1 MARTSSRRRAAK
13 LMAKPSGSTMVKG
26 NPDDRISSLP
36 NDILVNI
43 LDRLDVR
50 AATRTSVLSRRW
62 SQLPAM
68 VPRLTISARDLLPS
82 ETKTS
87 ISKAEIV
94 RRTTAAVAKDPANV
108 AVSDAEFVRRTSA
121 AVAKALAD
129 AAAVAKALANAA
141 AVAKAMA
148 NTAVAKV
155 IKSILARRDPGGWP
169 IRLSMTFYLR
179 GSVPISV
186 GHTVGNAMATL
197 KVEKAEFTVL
207 TEKKGRK
214 CSIDDVVNYGTR
226 FVSFFNECHNA
237 FAGLT
242 CLYLENLRFRES
254 NFVSNILVSCKQ
266 LNYLGFFN
274 CDTEDWIT
282 LQVEHAQLI
291 ELSIVDCR
299 FDMVKL
305 TWVPKLTCL
314 VFFSWLTSREPP
326 LALGYV
332 PLLEVLRL
340 SNAARSLDKMLKLST
355 FLHETSVRDLT
366 LGFQC
371 EKIWVQP
378 ECLTRRQA
386 YVFQQ
391 LRILNLVKIPEGYDL
406 IWTMFF
412 LEAAPSLEELYMTV
426 WDHPC
431 EMEMNREIRREQLYS
446 ENKGVEWESPTSN
459 FKHHCLAKFILVG
472 FEAKDYMVSHVRC
485 VLKAAVN
492 LQDVYLYDRLVCAK
506 CQEKVKNARRYDSL
520 VRGMC
525 PGVNQ
530 PIKFPYT
537 NEDQRAVQKRMPRG
551 IGSLAKIH
559 FLSSNEIK
567 AEHRPRIA
575 VDSLG
580 AVED

>member
-43 LDRLDVR
+43 LNRLDVR

-68 VPRLTISARDLLPS
+68 VPQLTISARDLLPS

-94 RRTTAAVAKDPANV
+94 RRTTAAVAKDPANA
-108 AVSDAEFVRRTSA
+108 AVSDAELVRRTSA

-141 AVAKAMA
+141 AVAKAVA
-148 NTAVAKV
+148 NTAVAKM

-179 GSVPISV
+179 DGVPISV

-242 CLYLENLRFRES
+242 RLYLENLRFRES
-254 NFVSNILVSCKQ
+254 NFVSNILVTCKQ

-291 ELSIVDCR
+291 ELSIVNCR

-314 VFFSWLTSREPP
+314 VFLFWLTSREPP

-406 IWTMFF
+406 TWTMFF

-431 EMEMNREIRREQLYS
+431 EMEMNQEIRREQLYS

-472 FEAKDYMVSHVRC
+472 FQAKDYMVSHVRR

-506 CQEKVKNARRYDSL
+506 CQEKVKNARRYDAL
-520 VRGMC
+520 VRCIC
-525 PGVNQ
+525 PGVNL
-530 PIKFPYT
+530 PIKFPCT

-559 FLSSNEIK
+559 FLSSNKIK
-567 AEHRPRIA
+567 AEHWPRIA

-580 AVED
+580 AIED